1 MSLRRKL
8 LLAQAPLVL
17 AMIVLG
23 GIALRSNAE
32 LASRSDDILKDNYR
46 SVVAAQ
52 RMKEY
57 LERMDSGALF
67 LLAGRPGEGVSLAR
81 EHRARFEEE
90 LRVQE
95 ANLTEPGEPEATR
108 RLRELWTSYAA
119 LHEAFVAAPARE
131 AYFDSLR
138 PAFEA
143 VKEAAER
150 VLDINQD
157 AMVIKSDRARDA
169 AGRLRRLLIA
179 GFVLAL
185 AVGVLITAAVIYRTL
200 RPLASLGEAVRRI
213 GEGDLEMRVRAR
225 GLDEVGQLGRDVNTM
240 ADRLH
245 EYRRSSLGELLGA
258 QRQMQAALDSIPD
271 PILILR
277 ADGEVLNV
285 NASTRSVLELDVGA
299 RPEDLWKFVPA
310 VVRETVDRLNRH
322 VLGGKGPY
330 APKGFEESFPVPLPG
345 GERWFLPRAT
355 PVYDDRRRVS
365 ATCVIL
371 QDVTRLRRFEEL
383 RNDVVATVAH
393 EFRTP
398 LTSLHMAIHLSLD
411 PKQGTLSERQ
421 ADLLHAAR
429 EDCAR
434 LQTLVDDLLHLSK
447 IQTGKVEMDR
457 RPLVAR
463 DLLEAAVQAHQV
475 AAQEKAVRL
484 AAEPASREL
493 RVLADA
499 HRAPL
504 VLANLVANAIRHTPE
519 GGRVGVR
526 AEADGPAV
534 RFEVEDTGEGVPPEF
549 QERIF
554 EKFFQVPG
562 AKVGSSGLGLTI
574 AREIVLAHGGKIGI
588 RSEPGRGST
597 FWFTLPAAG

>member
-8 LLAQAPLVL
+8 LLAQAPLAL
-17 AMIVLG
+17 AMVVLG
-23 GIALRSNAE
+23 VIALRSNAE

-52 RMKEY
+52 RMKES

-67 LLAGRPGEGVSLAR
+67 QLAGRGDEGLALFR
-81 EHRARFEEE
+81 GHRARFEEE

-95 ANLTEPGEPEATR
+95 ANITESGELDATR
-108 RLRELWTSYAA
+108 RLRQLWTSYVKLYESFA
-119 LHEAFVAAPARE
+119 AAPTRE
-131 AYFDSLR
+131 AYFDALR
-138 PAFEA
+138 PSFDA
-143 VKEAAER
+143 VKDAAGR

-169 AGRLRRLLIA
+169 AGNLRQLLIA
-179 GFVLAL
+179 GFLLAL
-185 AVGVLITAAVIYRTL
+185 AVGVLITAAVTYRTL

-213 GEGDLEMRVRAR
+213 GEGDLEMRVRADGR
-225 GLDEVGQLGRDVNTM
+225 DEVGRLAQDVNTM
-240 ADRLH
+240 ADRLN
-245 EYRRSSLGELLGA
+245 EYRRSSLGELLRA
-258 QRQMQAALDSIPD
+258 QLQMQAALDSIPD

-277 ADGEVLNV
+277 EDGEVLNV
-285 NASTRSVLELDVGA
+285 NAATRSLLELDVGA
-299 RPEDLWKFVPA
+299 KPEDLWKFVPA

-330 APKGFEESFPVPLPG
+330 APKGFEESFPVPLAG
-345 GERWFLPRAT
+345 GERWFLPRAA
-355 PVYDDRRRVS
+355 PVYDDRRSVV

-457 RPLVAR
+457 APLAAR
-463 DLLEAAVQAHQV
+463 ELLEAAARAHQV
-475 AAQEKAVRL
+475 AAQEKSIRL
-484 AAEPASREL
+484 VAEPTPREL

-504 VLANLVANAIRHTPE
+504 VLANLIANAIRHTPE

-526 AEADGPAV
+526 AEAEGQAV
-534 RFEVEDTGEGVPPEF
+534 RFEVEDTGEGVPPEY

-562 AKVGSSGLGLTI
+562 AKVGGSGLGLTI
-574 AREIVLAHGGKIGI
+574 AREIVLAHGGKIGL

-597 FWFTLPAAG
+597 FWFTLPAAA